1 MKRFIMLIKD
11 KWLKQTSL
19 TILLVALIFVI
30 FMAVNVIFR
39 RLDFNPIDF
48 TKEKIY
54 SLSDESKNNVKDIE
68 QNVNMYF
75 FNYTEDATA
84 VVLGKQYH
92 DVNDK
97 ITVQVI
103 NATERP
109 DLVSEFGITTSEQLV
124 AVSSNQR
131 YKTVSA
137 SDMYSMDYTSNT
149 TLDLTEQKLT
159 NAILDV
165 TMTSK
170 PQIYFLTGHNE
181 YNISNEFYLL
191 NQGIVN
197 EVMDVSTIDLLTKD
211 MPELCDVLIIA
222 NPLTDFMDSEVEKI
236 QNYINNGGKIIW
248 MQDPYIN
255 ITDYNDGMFPNIKKI
270 LSQFGIS
277 FSKGFICENDSD
289 HSIEGAPAIIMPDLT
304 YNNIVKDIYT
314 DGKVVMPYAGRIET
328 ADSETLESL
337 GVTANAFVKSSDSSF
352 YKDNLNSASFF
363 TKTDSDETGPFTLGE
378 TLEKKISDDKT
389 ATLVA
394 YSSVIFAS
402 NEGVPIDMQNYIV
415 PIQSRNNRD
424 LILNTV
430 AYLTD
435 REDSIRIRKD
445 TGVVTFNTATQTQAN
460 IVKWT
465 IFGFPVLI
473 IIAGIVISIVR
484 KRRK

>member
-19 TILLVALIFVI
+19 TILLVALIFVVFI
-30 FMAVNVIFR
+30 AVNLIFR
-39 RLDFNPIDF
+39 RLDFKPIDF

-54 SLSDESKNNVKDIE
+54 SLSDESKKDVKDIE

-92 DVNDK
+92 DINDK

-103 NATERP
+103 NPTERP

-131 YKTVSA
+131 YKTISA
-137 SDMYSMDYTSNT
+137 YDMYSTDYTTNT

-159 NAILDV
+159 NAIIDV
-165 TMTSK
+165 TITSK

-181 YNISNEFYLL
+181 YGITNELSSL
-191 NQGIVN
+191 NQGIIN

-222 NPLTDFMDSEVEKI
+222 NPITDFADVEVEKI
-236 QNYINNGGKIIW
+236 QNYINNGGKIVW

-255 ITDYNDGMFPNIKKI
+255 VRNYTNDMFPNMKKI

-289 HSIEGAPAIIMPDLT
+289 HALAGSPAIIMPDLT
-304 YNNIVKDIYT
+304 YNSIVKDIFT
-314 DGKVVMPYAGRIET
+314 DGKVIMPYSGRIVN

-337 GVTANAFVKSSDSSF
+337 GVTASPFIQSTSTSF
-352 YKDNLNSASFF
+352 YKDNLDNDTFF
-363 TKTDSDETGPFTLGE
+363 TKTDSDETGPFTIGE
-378 TLEKKISDDKT
+378 TLTKKISDDKSS
-389 ATLVA
+389 TLIA

-402 NEGVPIDMQNYIV
+402 DEGIPIDMQNYII
-415 PIQSRNNRD
+415 PIKSRNNRD

-430 AYLTD
+430 SYLTD

-445 TGVVTFNTATQTQAN
+445 TGVVTFDTATKTQAT

-473 IIAGIVISIVR
+473 IIVGIVISIIR

>member
-19 TILLVALIFVI
+19 TIMLVALILVV
-30 FMAVNVIFR
+30 FMAVNLIFK
-39 RLDFNPIDF
+39 RLDFKPIDF

-54 SLSDESKNNVKDIE
+54 SLSEESKKDIKDIE
-68 QNVNMYF
+68 QNVNIYF
-75 FNYTEDATA
+75 FNYTDDSTA

-92 DVNDK
+92 DINDK
-97 ITVQVI
+97 ITVQIV

-131 YKTVSA
+131 YKTIS
-137 SDMYSMDYTSNT
+137 SYDMYSTDYTTNT

-159 NAILDV
+159 NAIIDV
-165 TMTSK
+165 TITSK
-170 PQIYFLTGHNE
+170 PQIYFLTGHSE
-181 YNISNEFYLL
+181 YGITSEFTSL
-191 NQGIVN
+191 NQGIIN
-197 EVMDVSTIDLLTKD
+197 EVMDVATIDLLTKD
-211 MPELCDVLIIA
+211 MPELCDVLIVA
-222 NPLTDFMDSEVEKI
+222 NPLTDFADVEVEKI
-236 QNYINNGGKIIW
+236 QNYINNGGKIVW

-255 ITDYNDGMFPNIKKI
+255 IQNYNDNMFPNMKKI

-277 FSKGFICENDSD
+277 FSKGFICESD
-289 HSIEGAPAIIMPDLT
+289 EDHALAGSPAIIMPDLT
-304 YNNIVKDIYT
+304 YNSIVKDIYT
-314 DGKVVMPYAGRIET
+314 DGKVVMPYSGRIET

-337 GVTANAFVKSSDSSF
+337 GVTANAFVQSTDSSF
-352 YKDNLNSASFF
+352 YKDNLNSDTFF
-363 TKTDSDETGPFTLGE
+363 TKTDSDETGPFTLGS
-378 TLEKKISDDKT
+378 TFEKKISDDKT

-394 YSSVIFAS
+394 YSCVTFAS
-402 NEGVPIDMQNYIV
+402 DEGIPIDMQNYII
-415 PIQSRNNRD
+415 PIQLRNNRD

-430 AYLTD
+430 DYLTN

-445 TGVVTFNTATQTQAN
+445 TGVVTFNAATQTQAN
-460 IVKWT
+460 IVKAL

-473 IIAGIVISIVR
+473 IIVGIVLSIVR